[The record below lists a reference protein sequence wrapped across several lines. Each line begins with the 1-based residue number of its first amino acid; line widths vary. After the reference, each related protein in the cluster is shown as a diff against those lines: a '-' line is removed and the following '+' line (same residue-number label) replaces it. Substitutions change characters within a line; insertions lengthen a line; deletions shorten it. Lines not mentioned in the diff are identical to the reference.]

1 MRRDFEEVTKG
12 NESSA
17 GEMQRLA
24 AELDKAVAEEAALA
38 PAARGVARV
47 GKMDARQHL
56 DRHLHSLMSANIV
69 QCMATML
76 DTLVF

>member
-1 MRRDFEEVTKG
+1 VRRDFEEVTKG

-56 DRHLHSLMSANIV
+56 SANIV